1 MAAETQSAP
10 LTEPKVKPTKPNEE
24 AFKADLAQAEKE
36 HAAVQEKLTQ
46 VKAKIEAAKP
56 NNQDSPA
63 GKRQQELRAELSSI
77 RQKQQ
82 GFKSSRS
89 STQEKINA
97 LDSTLKARIAEQNNS
112 RGRMSFKNVDEIDRE
127 IARLEKQV
135 DSGTLRLVDER
146 KALSDASNLRKQR
159 KNFAG
164 LEEAQKV
171 IDDLKA
177 QIASLKKTLDNPEAK
192 ALSDKY
198 SEIQKELDAIK
209 AEQDGA
215 FKNLNALRD
224 ERTKLHGEQQKKWAA
239 IREVKDTYYKNRK
252 AYKEY
257 EDEAWRVRREKQ
269 KAQRDA
275 FEREKK
281 KKVADKKLE
290 EASRLAYTD
299 EILTAQ
305 GLIRHFNPS
314 YDFSTLGLDDKKDQG
329 SNFRAEVGR
338 KVDDSNLKG
347 MKVLKKEDREEDYFV
362 GGSGKKGKKGK
373 KGTGSSTS
381 AAAATNAAVPADKFN
396 MNVGVIEDFAKVKI
410 DPPMNQ
416 SDVPAAIEKL
426 AAKITEW
433 KSSQAEKT
441 QENIKK
447 AQDEID
453 RLDEES
459 SAAEANGR
467 ATDAAKKPAQENSGV
482 NGTVSATAELKQE
495 KDAAADVSEELQKAS
510 LEEKA

>member
-1 MAAETQSAP
+1 MTAEATSVPA
-10 LTEPKVKPTKPNEE
+10 TEQKVKPTKPNEE

-36 HAAVQEKLTQ
+36 HAAVQEKLNQ
-46 VKAKIEAAKP
+46 VKAKIETAKP
-56 NNQDSPA
+56 NNQDSPVA
-63 GKRQQELRAELSSI
+63 KKQQELRAELSSI

-82 GFKSSRS
+82 GFKASRI

-112 RGRMSFKNVDEIDRE
+112 KTRMSFKSIEEVDRE

-135 DSGTLRLVDER
+135 DSGTMRLVDEK
-146 KALSDASNLRKQR
+146 KALADVSNLRKQR

-171 IDDLKA
+171 INDLKA
-177 QIASLKKTLDNPEAK
+177 QIATLKKSLDNPEAK

-198 SEIQKELDAIK
+198 TEIQKELDAIK
-209 AEQDGA
+209 AEQDSA

-224 ERTKLHGEQQKKWAA
+224 ERTKLHGEQQQKWTA
-239 IREVKDTYYKNRK
+239 IRQVKDNYYKARK

-257 EDEAWRVRREKQ
+257 EDEAWRIRREKQ

-281 KKVADKKLE
+281 KKIADKKLE

-314 YDFSTLGLDDKKDQG
+314 YDFAALGLDDKKEESAQ
-329 SNFRAEVGR
+329 FRAGVGR
-338 KVDDSNLKG
+338 TIDDSGMKG
-347 MKVLKKEDREEDYFV
+347 MKVLKKEEDDYFV
-362 GGSGKKGKKGK
+362 GTSGKKGKKGK
-373 KGTGSSTS
+373 KSNANGS
-381 AAAATNAAVPADKFN
+381 PAPAEKFN
-396 MNVGVIEDFAKVKI
+396 LNVGIIEDFAKVKI

-416 SDVPAAIEKL
+416 SDVPAVVEKL
-426 AAKITEW
+426 AAKISEW
-433 KSSQAEKT
+433 KKNQASKT
-441 QENIKK
+441 EENIKK
-447 AQDEID
+447 AQEEIA
-453 RLDEES
+453 RLDEE
-459 SAAEANGR
+459 AAQAEDR
-467 ATDAAKKPAQENSGV
+467 ATDAAKKPAIINSGV
-482 NGTVSATAELKQE
+482 NGKVSAEAELKQE
-495 KDAAADVSEELQKAS
+495 KDAAADVSDELQKAS

>member
-1 MAAETQSAP
+1 
-10 LTEPKVKPTKPNEE
+10 
-24 AFKADLAQAEKE
+24 
-36 HAAVQEKLTQ
+36 
-46 VKAKIEAAKP
+46 
-56 NNQDSPA
+56 
-63 GKRQQELRAELSSI
+63 
-77 RQKQQ
+77 
-82 GFKSSRS
+82 
-89 STQEKINA
+89 
-97 LDSTLKARIAEQNNS
+97 
-112 RGRMSFKNVDEIDRE
+112 MSFKNVEELDRE

-146 KALSDASNLRKQR
+146 KILSDVSNLRKQR

-171 IDDLKA
+171 INDLKT

-209 AEQDGA
+209 AEQDSA

-224 ERTKLHGEQQKKWAA
+224 ERTKLHGEQQQKWTA
-239 IREVKDTYYKNRK
+239 IREIKDNYYKARK

-275 FEREKK
+275 FEREKRK
-281 KKVADKKLE
+281 KIADKKLE

-314 YDFSTLGLDDKKDQG
+314 YDFVSLGLDEKKDEG
-329 SNFRAEVGR
+329 SSFRADVGR
-338 KVDDSNLKG
+338 TVDDSNLKG

-362 GGSGKKGKKGK
+362 GTGGKKGKKGK
-373 KGTGSSTS
+373 KGANGS
-381 AAAATNAAVPADKFN
+381 PAPGTPTEAKFN
-396 MNVGVIEDFAKVKI
+396 LNVGVIEDFAKVKI

-416 SDVPAAIEKL
+416 SDVPAVIEKL

-433 KSSQAEKT
+433 KKNQASKT
-441 QENIKK
+441 
-447 AQDEID
+447 
-453 RLDEES
+453 EE
-459 SAAEANGR
+459 
-467 ATDAAKKPAQENSGV
+467 
-482 NGTVSATAELKQE
+482 VS
-495 KDAAADVSEELQKAS
+495 
-510 LEEKA
+510 

>member
-1 MAAETQSAP
+1 MPLFRPNWYVRISFCSNWHCTIAFLVLDAVTYYRSVAFSLPNCPFGLPCATLHLCCSAFHP
-10 LTEPKVKPTKPNEE
+10 IAGRMQHTIYPSSQKTNFISKTEI
-24 AFKADLAQAEKE
+24 
-36 HAAVQEKLTQ
+36 
-46 VKAKIEAAKP
+46 KAKIETAKP

-63 GKRQQELRAELSSI
+63 AKKQQELRAELSSI

-82 GFKSSRS
+82 GFKASRS

-97 LDSTLKARIAEQNNS
+97 LDATLKARISEQNNS
-112 RGRMSFKNVDEIDRE
+112 RTRMSFKNVEELDRE

-146 KALSDASNLRKQR
+146 KILSDVSNLRKQR

-171 IDDLKA
+171 INDLKT

-209 AEQDGA
+209 AEQDSA

-224 ERTKLHGEQQKKWAA
+224 ERTKLHGEQQKKWTA
-239 IREVKDTYYKNRK
+239 IREIKDNYYKARK

-275 FEREKK
+275 FEREKRK
-281 KKVADKKLE
+281 KIADKKLE

-314 YDFSTLGLDDKKDQG
+314 YDFVSLGLDEKKDE
-329 SNFRAEVGR
+329 SSSFRADVGR
-338 KVDDSNLKG
+338 TVDDSNLKG

-362 GGSGKKGKKGK
+362 GTGGKKGKKGK
-373 KGTGSSTS
+373 KGANGS
-381 AAAATNAAVPADKFN
+381 PAPGTPTEAKFN
-396 MNVGVIEDFAKVKI
+396 LNVGVIEDFAKVKI

-416 SDVPAAIEKL
+416 SDVPAVIEKL

-433 KSSQAEKT
+433 KKNQASKT
-441 QENIKK
+441 
-447 AQDEID
+447 
-453 RLDEES
+453 EE
-459 SAAEANGR
+459 
-467 ATDAAKKPAQENSGV
+467 
-482 NGTVSATAELKQE
+482 VS
-495 KDAAADVSEELQKAS
+495 
-510 LEEKA
+510 

>member
-1 MAAETQSAP
+1 MAADAKSTPA
-10 LTEPKVKPTKPNEE
+10 TESKVKPTKPNEE
-24 AFKADLAQAEKE
+24 AFKVELAQAEKE

-46 VKAKIEAAKP
+46 IKAKIEAAKP
-56 NNQDSPA
+56 NNQDSPSA
-63 GKRQQELRAELSSI
+63 KRQQELRAELSSI

-97 LDSTLKARIAEQNNS
+97 LDATLKARIAEQNNS
-112 RGRMSFKNVDEIDRE
+112 RTRMSFKNVEEIDRE

-171 IDDLKA
+171 INDFKA
-177 QIASLKKTLDNPEAK
+177 QITTLKKTLDNPESK

-209 AEQDGA
+209 AEQDSA
-215 FKNLNALRD
+215 FKNLNSLRD
-224 ERTKLHGEQQKKWAA
+224 ERTKLHSEQQKKWTA
-239 IREVKDTYYKNRK
+239 IREIKDAYYKNRK

-257 EDEAWRVRREKQ
+257 EDEAWKIRREKQ

-329 SNFRAEVGR
+329 SSFRAEVGR
-338 KVDDSNLKG
+338 TVDDSNLKG
-347 MKVLKKEDREEDYFV
+347 MKVLKKEDREDDYFV
-362 GGSGKKGKKGK
+362 GSGGKKGKKGK
-373 KGTGSSTS
+373 KGTAANS
-381 AAAATNAAVPADKFN
+381 AAVAPVEKFN
-396 MNVGVIEDFAKVKI
+396 LNVGVIEDFAKVKI

-416 SDVPAAIEKL
+416 SDVPATVDKL
-426 AAKITEW
+426 AAKISEW
-433 KSSQAEKT
+433 KKNQAAKT
-441 QENIKK
+441 EENIKK
-447 AQDEID
+447 AQEEID
-453 RLDEES
+453 RLEEES
-459 SAAEANGR
+459 TAAEANGR
-467 ATDAAKKPAQENSGV
+467 ATDAAKKPAQKNSSV
-482 NGTVSATAELKQE
+482 NGTVSAEAELKQE
-495 KDAAADVSEELQKAS
+495 NDAAADVGEELQKAS
-510 LEEKA
+510 IEDQP

>member
-1 MAAETQSAP
+1 MQHIIFPSSQKTNFISK
-10 LTEPKVKPTKPNEE
+10 TEI
-24 AFKADLAQAEKE
+24 
-36 HAAVQEKLTQ
+36 
-46 VKAKIEAAKP
+46 KAKIETAKP

-63 GKRQQELRAELSSI
+63 AKKQQELRAELSSI

-82 GFKSSRS
+82 GFKASRS

-97 LDSTLKARIAEQNNS
+97 LDATLKARISEQNNS
-112 RGRMSFKNVDEIDRE
+112 RTRMSFKNVEELDRE

-146 KALSDASNLRKQR
+146 KILSDVSNLRKQR

-171 IDDLKA
+171 INDLKT

-209 AEQDGA
+209 AEQDSA

-224 ERTKLHGEQQKKWAA
+224 ERTKLHGEQQKKWTA
-239 IREVKDTYYKNRK
+239 IREIKDNYYKARK

-275 FEREKK
+275 FEREKRK
-281 KKVADKKLE
+281 KIADKKLE

-314 YDFSTLGLDDKKDQG
+314 YDFVSLGLDEKKDEG
-329 SNFRAEVGR
+329 SSFRADVGR
-338 KVDDSNLKG
+338 TVDDSNLKG

-362 GGSGKKGKKGK
+362 GTGGKKGKKGK
-373 KGTGSSTS
+373 KGANGS
-381 AAAATNAAVPADKFN
+381 PAPGTPTEAKFN
-396 MNVGVIEDFAKVKI
+396 LNVGVIEDFAKVKI

-416 SDVPAAIEKL
+416 SDVPAVIEKL

-433 KSSQAEKT
+433 KKNQASKT
-441 QENIKK
+441 EEVSLTLSLYSRLNANTCPEHQEGPGG
-447 AQDEID
+447 D
-453 RLDEES
+453 
-459 SAAEANGR
+459 
-467 ATDAAKKPAQENSGV
+467 
-482 NGTVSATAELKQE
+482 
-495 KDAAADVSEELQKAS
+495 
-510 LEEKA
+510 